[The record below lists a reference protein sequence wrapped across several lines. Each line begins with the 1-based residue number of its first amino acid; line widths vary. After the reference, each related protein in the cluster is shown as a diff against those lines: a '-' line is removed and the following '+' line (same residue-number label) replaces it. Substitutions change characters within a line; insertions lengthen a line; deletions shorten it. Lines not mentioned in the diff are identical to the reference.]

1 MKAYIKQFLTKINLN
16 TDSGA
21 MVSLIAY
28 GVTTQDLSPFTSQ
41 LNELNTALDTQ
52 LPPSPQR
59 QTHLAINEI
68 VNKFSSVN
76 RPGVPRI
83 AVVFVTDLTDGNYT
97 TLKAAALKAT
107 HEHNIHRQT
116 CDTNSNTPLAVG
128 LYWSVE
134 MILFGM

>member
-1 MKAYIKQFLTKINLN
+1 MIISAVFDLAFMKAYIKQFLTKINLN

-59 QTHLAINEI
+59 QTHLAIDEI
-68 VNKFSSVN
+68 VNKFSSAN
-76 RPGVPRI
+76 RPGDI
-83 AVVFVTDLTDGNYT
+83 
-97 TLKAAALKAT
+97 LKKKIIY
-107 HEHNIHRQT
+107 IHRQT